1 VLALFALT
9 TLGSAFLLFWIEPL
23 FAKMV
28 LPMLGGSP
36 AVWNTCLMYFQ
47 SMLLLGYLYA
57 HLTSR
62 YLSSR
67 RQAIVHVA
75 LLALAVA
82 GTPASADQPMTNL
95 GPVGPQQPILA
106 VMGNQRVIA
115 FYAPVRGEC
124 AVNAVMW
131 KDAAAD
137 APYASTRV
145 RMSLRPGQMFEL
157 DGPQRQ
163 SMSLLCGADAS
174 TLAVVAPAELILTGT
189 PGSN

>member
-1 VLALFALT
+1 MFSRFQFSALAA
-9 TLGSAFLLFWIEPL
+9 A
-23 FAKMV
+23 A
-28 LPMLGGSP
+28 
-36 AVWNTCLMYFQ
+36 
-47 SMLLLGYLYA
+47 
-57 HLTSR
+57 
-62 YLSSR
+62 
-67 RQAIVHVA
+67 A

-137 APYASTRV
+137 APDGSTRV
-145 RMSLRPGQMFEL
+145 RMSLRPGQMFQL

-174 TLAVVAPAELILTGT
+174 TLAVVVPAELILTGT
-189 PGSN
+189 PPSN